1 MYNSTRAR
9 AIEWEAIKDPG
20 QKKKHRKLLKLQN
33 RSRIKKD
40 KKKKKNGWDDSGGL
54 EKRDLKVLMR
64 LESRSLGMGNRE
76 IQDFSWKSRCFE

>member
-1 MYNSTRAR
+1 MYNSARAR

-20 QKKKHRKLLKLQN
+20 QKKKKILTLQN

-40 KKKKKNGWDDSGGL
+40 VKKKKNGWDNSGGL

-64 LESRSLGMGNRE
+64 LESRSSGMGNRE
-76 IQDFSWKSRCFE
+76 I